1 MQEKM
6 PNSAVRVGVDV
17 GGTFTDF
24 TVLDEATGK
33 MTHFKVSSTPR
44 DPSEAIENGIAALVP
59 RGLDPASIV
68 HFGHGTT
75 VATNMVIERRGGRT
89 GLLTT
94 RGFRDVLEIGR
105 QVRPDL
111 FDFNERKPDPLV
123 PRALRLEVDERLN
136 AEGEVVTALDE
147 AGVHAAAAQFRDGE
161 VEAVA
166 IGFLHAYRNPMHE
179 RRAAEILRQALPGVF
194 ISLSSDVLPEFREY
208 ERFSTTVM
216 NAYLMPRMDGYLDR
230 FMSRSRG
237 VGVSAKPYT
246 IHSNGGLM
254 STDTARLFPVRTC
267 LSGPAAGVVG
277 AALLGQAANRR
288 NLITFDVGGTS
299 TDVALIADGRPA
311 YSADRVVAGYAVR
324 CPMVDVH
331 VIGAGGGS
339 IAWIDSAG
347 ALKVGPQSAA
357 AVPGPAAYGHGGLE
371 ATITDANIVLQRL
384 NPVALLDGAM
394 PVDKAAAHAVIEGV
408 AKRIGRSVE
417 ETAWGIIR
425 IAVANMARA
434 IRAVSMDKGYDLKP
448 FALTSFGGAGPLHS
462 SLVAIET
469 GLNTVLIPESPGTMC
484 ARGVLLS
491 DVSRDFVATR
501 ILRIDDTTWA
511 ILQEVMRDL
520 EAQGSAWLDDESI
533 TPELRLLHYV
543 VEARYAGQN
552 HEIRIEGALIDAAQF
567 AAKFAEA
574 HRAIYGYVLD
584 DHSVEVV
591 NCRVQA
597 IGKAGQR
604 ILPVRSPGGS
614 LTEALIE
621 ERDVYLDPQLG
632 WKRLPVYRRSLIPHG
647 VVFKGPAI
655 VEELTSTAFILPG
668 QIGEVDDFGNIILKF
683 EQESV

>member
-1 MQEKM
+1 M
-6 PNSAVRVGVDV
+6 PNSAVRIGVDV

-33 MTHFKVSSTPR
+33 MTHSKVSSTPH
-44 DPSEAIENGIAALVP
+44 DPSEAIENGIVALIP
-59 RGLDPASIV
+59 GGLDPESIV

-89 GLLTT
+89 GLVTT
-94 RGFRDVLEIGR
+94 KGFRDVLEIGR
-105 QVRPDL
+105 QVRPNL
-111 FDFNERKPDPLV
+111 FNFNERKPDPLV
-123 PRALRLEVDERLN
+123 SRALRLEVNERLN
-136 AEGEVVTALDE
+136 AEGEVLTALDE
-147 AGVHAAAAQFRDGE
+147 ADVHAAAACFRE
-161 VEAVA
+161 AKVEAVA
-166 IGFLHAYRNPMHE
+166 IGFLHAYRNPIHE

-194 ISLSSDVLPEFREY
+194 ICLSSDVLPEFREY

-230 FMSRSRG
+230 FMSRARR

-277 AALLGQAANRR
+277 SALLGQAANRP

-347 ALKVGPQSAA
+347 ALKVGPHSAA
-357 AVPGPAAYGHGGLE
+357 AVPGPAAYGLGGLE

-394 PVDKAAAHAVIEGV
+394 PIDRAAAHAAIEGI
-408 AKRIGRSVE
+408 AERIGRSVE

-448 FALTSFGGAGPLHS
+448 FALSSFGGAGPLHS
-462 SLVAIET
+462 SLMAVET
-469 GLNTVLIPESPGTMC
+469 GLGTMLIPESPGTMC

-501 ILRIDDTTWA
+501 ILRIDETSWSA
-511 ILQEVMRDL
+511 LQEVMRDL
-520 EAQGSAWLDDESI
+520 ETQGMAWLDEESV
-533 TPELRLLHYV
+533 TPELRLVHYV

-552 HEIRIEGALIDAAQF
+552 HEIRIEGALTDTTRFVAR
-567 AAKFAEA
+567 FAET
-574 HRAIYGYVLD
+574 HRAIYGYVLE
-584 DHSVEVV
+584 DHPVEVV
-591 NCRVQA
+591 NCRIQA
-597 IGKAGQR
+597 IGKVGQR
-604 ILPVRSPGGS
+604 ILPVPDPGGT
-614 LTEALIE
+614 LAQALVD
-621 ERDVYLDPQLG
+621 ERDVYLDPQNG
-632 WKRLPVYRRSLIPHG
+632 WRRLPVYRRSLIPHG
-647 VVFKGPAI
+647 VAFSGPAI

-668 QIGEVDDFGNIILKF
+668 QAGKVDDFGNIILTF
-683 EQESV
+683 ERESV